1 MNDFAPVTM
10 VASTSILM
18 AVHPSVP
25 AHTVRGLIETA
36 KTRPQTIANYRSA
49 GTGTVFHLTGELFK
63 RLAGLQL
70 QCSCCLAKRTI
81 SSRRGMR
88 EIVECPVIAQL
99 ETGIIAKCPRSSLG
113 RPRH

>member
-63 RLAGLQL
+63 RLTGLQL
-70 QCSCCLAKRTI
+70 QCSCCLTKRTI

-88 EIVECPVIAQL
+88 EIVECPVIA
-99 ETGIIAKCPRSSLG
+99 
-113 RPRH
+113 